1 MINASLSRD
10 FKYDSGFFFTDIA
23 SVTKFSMTGLFALIC
38 LLQVEMR
45 LKISVLDEMNRHY
58 M

>member
-1 MINASLSRD
+1 MINASLSPD